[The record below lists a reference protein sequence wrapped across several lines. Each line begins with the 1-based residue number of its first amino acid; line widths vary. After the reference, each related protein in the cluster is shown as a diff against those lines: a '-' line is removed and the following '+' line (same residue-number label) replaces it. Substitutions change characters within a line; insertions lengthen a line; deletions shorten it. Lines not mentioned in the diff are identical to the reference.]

1 MKTASLRLL
10 TAAVGLA
17 LGLAASLPA
26 AAQWKWKDAAGKVQY
41 SDRPPPATVPEKD
54 ILLRPS
60 GSRMAVTPVAPTGP
74 ETAEAPLVKASAPTI
89 DKELEA
95 RRKKEEQE
103 QEAKRRAEEERIAK
117 QRAENCARA
126 KSYQQTL
133 DSGVRIAR
141 TNDKGE
147 REILDDAA
155 RAQETARNRQVMAAD
170 CK

>member
-26 AAQWKWKDAAGKVQY
+26 AAQWKWKDAARQVQY

-54 ILLRPS
+54 ILQRPS
-60 GSRMAVTPVAPTGP
+60 GSRVVATPVLTGSEAA
-74 ETAEAPLVKASAPTI
+74 ETPLVKASAPTV

-103 QEAKRRAEEERIAK
+103 QETKRRAEEERIAK

>member
-1 MKTASLRLL
+1 MKTAPLRLL
-10 TAAVGLA
+10 TAALGLA

-26 AAQWKWKDAAGKVQY
+26 AAQWKWKDSAGKVQY
-41 SDRPPPATVPEKD
+41 SDRPPPAAVPEKD
-54 ILLRPS
+54 ILQRPA
-60 GSRMAVTPVAPTGP
+60 GSRAAPPAPAPAASQAV
-74 ETAEAPLVKASAPTI
+74 EAPLKASAPGV

-95 RRKKEEQE
+95 KRKKEEQE
-103 QEAKRRAEEERIAK
+103 QEAKRKAEEERVAK

-141 TNDKGE
+141 TNASGE

-155 RAQETARNRQVMAAD
+155 RAQEAERTRQIIKSD